1 MPDDQTQAGPNLVN
15 WPTIQN
21 TRRPNKLIALPHGF
35 VSLHPEPEGIVHFIG
50 GYFFGTG
57 VSCWYRD
64 LLERLQQRFTVHSY
78 SYSFAQLSHW
88 KIASDLLGQIE
99 QVKKE
104 ATRISKQEGFNPESY
119 EDPDKHCL
127 AGHSLGCECI
137 SLIRFL
143 GYPKDQQM
151 QMLKLARQ
159 KLGTQE
165 VTDLDFSDV
174 KALPQS
180 QSIPYRASL
189 LMAPCYKTPTAISS
203 FLKVRP
209 QQQLT
214 RYLIQQS
221 HELLPKTAL
230 IAFDGDT
237 IAGPDVNWVHQEL
250 DKQGSLLDFYE
261 IKVHHPYWIA
271 LQYHMIPAFDPINSG
286 LAEYAADFISK
297 LLMKS

>member
-1 MPDDQTQAGPNLVN
+1 MPDDRKQAGPNLVN
-15 WPTIQN
+15 WPTKESN
-21 TRRPNKLIALPHGF
+21 RRPNKLIALPHGF

-57 VSCWYRD
+57 VSCWYGS
-64 LLERLQQRFTVHSY
+64 LLECLQQRFTVHSY
-78 SYSFAQLSHW
+78 SYSFAELSHW
-88 KIASDLLGQIE
+88 KIASDLLEQIE

-104 ATRISKQEGFNPESY
+104 ATRISKQEGFNPEIY
-119 EDPDKHCL
+119 EDPNKHCL
-127 AGHSLGCECI
+127 VGHSLGCECI

-143 GYPKDQQM
+143 GYPKDRQI
-151 QMLKLARQ
+151 QMLKSACQ
-159 KLGTQE
+159 ILGPQE

-203 FLKVRP
+203 LLKVRP

-230 IAFDGDT
+230 IALDGDT
-237 IAGPDVNWVHQEL
+237 IAGPDADWVHQEL
-250 DKQGSLLDFYE
+250 YKQGSLLDFYE

-286 LAEYAADFISK
+286 LAGYAADFICK